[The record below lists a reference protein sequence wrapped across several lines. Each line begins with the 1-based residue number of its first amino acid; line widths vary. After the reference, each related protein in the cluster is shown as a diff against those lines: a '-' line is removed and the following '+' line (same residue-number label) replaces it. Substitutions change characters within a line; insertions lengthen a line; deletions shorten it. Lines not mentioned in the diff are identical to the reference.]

1 MEPIRFHIVTLGCSK
16 NQVDSEGMAQLLA
29 EQGLVPA
36 EQPDD
41 AQVLIVN
48 TCGFLASARRESAQ
62 AIQELLEARRSG
74 QVVIAAGCMAALDD
88 HRAEIPAGVDAILST
103 REWPQIGQVIG
114 RLLDLP
120 MAPVRPDG
128 QSSMLASFHRARATG
143 PSAYVKIADGCDH
156 ACSFCAIPLIKGGQ
170 ASKRPS
176 EIVREI
182 RELVDGGVKEVV
194 LVSQDTIRYGAD
206 LGVKHGLP
214 GLVRLIAEQVPALH
228 WLRMLYIYPSPLVFR
243 LIDAMA
249 ETSTCVPYLDM
260 PIQHADP
267 DILRAMARPSNVDL
281 YRRIFSYAREKLD
294 GAVLRTT
301 LIVGF
306 PGETDEQ
313 FRRLYDFVAE
323 IEFDHVGVFAYSRE
337 APTASAKLSGAVPP
351 EVAEERRAALLE
363 LQQRISLRK
372 NRALVGQTLEVL
384 IEGVGELEDEAG
396 DREPISVGRAARHAP
411 EVDGLVFIPGAQP
424 VGALVQARVVDAGPY
439 DLWANPVAPSA
450 AAPGRRPSP
459 AARPRAVNRRGRR
472 AAPAPGARARRAGR

>member
-1 MEPIRFHIVTLGCSK
+1 MDPIRFHIVTLGCSK

-29 EQGLVPA
+29 EQGLAPA
-36 EQPDD
+36 EQPED

-48 TCGFLASARRESAQ
+48 TCGFLANARRESAQ
-62 AIQELLEARRSG
+62 AIQELLEARRPG
-74 QVVIAAGCMAALDD
+74 QVVIAAGCMAALDE

-103 REWPQIGQVIG
+103 REWPQISQVIG
-114 RLLDLP
+114 RLLDIPL
-120 MAPVRPDG
+120 APIRPDG
-128 QSSMLASFHRARATG
+128 GSPMLASFRRARVTG

-176 EIVREI
+176 DVVREI
-182 RELVDGGVKEVV
+182 RELVDAGVKEVV

-206 LGVKHGLP
+206 LGIKHGLP
-214 GLVRLIAEQVPALH
+214 GLVRLIAEQVPALR

-249 ETSTCVPYLDM
+249 ETPACVPYLDM

-267 DILRAMARPSNVDL
+267 DILRAMGRPSNVDL

-313 FRRLYDFVAE
+313 FQRLYDFVAE
-323 IEFDHVGVFAYSRE
+323 IEFDHVGVFTYSRE
-337 APTASAKLSGAVPP
+337 APTPSARLAHPVPP
-351 EVAEERRAALLE
+351 VVAEERRAALLE
-363 LQQRISLRK
+363 LQQRISLKK
-372 NRALVGQTLEVL
+372 NRALIGRTLEVL

-396 DREPISVGRAARHAP
+396 HREPISVGHAARHAP

-424 VGALVQARVVDAGPY
+424 VGALIPARIVDAGPY
-439 DLWANPVAPSA
+439 DLWAKPAAPSA
-450 AAPGRRPSP
+450 AVPGWHPNR
-459 AARPRAVNRRGRR
+459 AARPRAASQPGRR
-472 AAPAPGARARRAGR
+472 AAPGPGARARRAGR

>member
-29 EQGLVPA
+29 EQGLAPA
-36 EQPDD
+36 AHPAD

-62 AIQELLEARRSG
+62 AIQDLLEARRSG
-74 QVVIAAGCMAALDD
+74 QVVIAAGCMAALEE
-88 HRAEIPAGVDAILST
+88 HRAEIPPGVDAVLST
-103 REWPQIGQVIG
+103 RDWPQIGQVIG

-120 MAPVRPDG
+120 LAPVRPDA
-128 QSSMLASFHRARATG
+128 QVPMLTSFRRAPVTG

-156 ACSFCAIPLIKGGQ
+156 TCSFCAIPLIKGRQ

-176 EIVREI
+176 DVVREI
-182 RELVDGGVKEVV
+182 RELVDAGVKEAV

-206 LGVKHGLP
+206 LGIKHGLP
-214 GLVRLIAEQVPALH
+214 GLVRLIAEQVPALR
-228 WLRMLYIYPSPLVFR
+228 WLRLLYIYPSPLVFR

-249 ETSTCVPYLDM
+249 ETPVCVPYLDM
-260 PIQHADP
+260 PIQHADS

-281 YRRIFSYAREKLD
+281 YRRIFSYARAKLD

-313 FRRLYDFVAE
+313 FQRLYDFVAE
-323 IEFDHVGVFAYSRE
+323 VEFDHVGVFTYSRE
-337 APTASAKLSGAVPP
+337 APTPSAQLANPVPP
-351 EVAEERRAALLE
+351 AVAAERRAALLE
-363 LQQRISLRK
+363 LQQRISLKK
-372 NRALVGQTLEVL
+372 NRALIGQTIEVL
-384 IEGVGELEDEAG
+384 VEGVGELEDEAG
-396 DREPISVGRAARHAP
+396 HREPISVGRAARHAP

-424 VGALVQARVVDAGPY
+424 VGELVPARVVDAGPY
-439 DLWANPVAPSA
+439 DLWAKPAAPSA
-450 AAPGRRPSP
+450 AAPGRYPEPGARAP
-459 AARPRAVNRRGRR
+459 AASQRRRR
-472 AAPAPGARARRAGR
+472 NLPVLGARARRVGR